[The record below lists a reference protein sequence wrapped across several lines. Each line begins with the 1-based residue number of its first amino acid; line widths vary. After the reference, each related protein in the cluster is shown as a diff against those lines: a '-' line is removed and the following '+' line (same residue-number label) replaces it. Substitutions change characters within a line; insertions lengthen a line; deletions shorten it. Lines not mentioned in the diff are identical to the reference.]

1 MEFLRRLFVE
11 PVEQFMDELLLFL
24 PKFLTALVILLAGM
38 LVGGLLKVLF
48 ARIFRTIGMDS
59 LCRRAGLE
67 QMLSRSGIRDPLS
80 LLFAKIIGGTT
91 VAVFAVVAV
100 QTISV
105 PAVERLLE
113 RFFLYLPNIFVA
125 LLILIV
131 GYLLSNF
138 LARAALI
145 AAVNAGMRLSC
156 LVGRSVRYVVLIFS
170 VTMALEHLGIGRE
183 TVLIAFTILFS
194 GIVLAVA
201 IAFGLGGRDA
211 ARAYLEKKLKCD
223 EQGTEDDEIH
233 HL

>member
-1 MEFLRRLFVE
+1 MEFLQRLFFE
-11 PVEQFMDELLLFL
+11 PFERFADNLLLFL
-24 PKFLTALVILLAGM
+24 PKFLTALVILLAG
-38 LVGGLLKVLF
+38 LLLGGLFKILF
-48 ARIFRTIGMDS
+48 ARIFRAIGLDR

-67 QMLSRSGIRDPLS
+67 QMLSRSGIRDPIS
-80 LLFAKIIGGTT
+80 LLIARIVGGTT
-91 VAVFAVVAV
+91 VAVFAVIAV

-113 RFFLYLPNIFVA
+113 RFFLYLPNVFVA

-145 AAVNAGMRLSC
+145 AAVNAGIRLSS
-156 LVGRSVRYVVLIFS
+156 LVGRSVRYLVLIFS

-194 GIVLAVA
+194 GIVLALA

-211 ARAYLEKKLKCD
+211 ARDYLEKKLSSNGQ
-223 EQGTEDDEIH
+223 EDEIN